1 MCGGKLKRQKKRS
14 EEQNASSKK
23 HTTMNR
29 CLKKAELK
37 YLYHMSKKLWDF
49 SLYIPINGSHKL
61 LLSCCSWLST
71 MELASL
77 RRNGAK
83 HKSRCSRRFSDN
95 ATRENHSSVCYTWKP
110 GSPAN
115 GHRHLHQKDGLVCL
129 SHEVDLQK
137 IVQCRFA
144 LVFSSQWFQET
155 LASDQLRV
163 SLHSCKR
170 VCAVLLMVE
179 SSSCTAADRS
189 CALRLCWLILAQS
202 LATVEHGRGAAALGW
217 SATSGAGEL
226 SQVVERWLSVHGN
239 FERFGDE
246 VCSRLGLLYM
256 VALHDLTLFVE
267 TQVPASARLLLPID
281 HWRVG
286 HVIVLKHWLFEFALW
301 REVLRGVQVAFIVH
315 GQIEL
320 GLDTLYSHHS
330 QPNGDEV
337 ENSIAIIFLFCTI
350 DGPISLEL

>member
-1 MCGGKLKRQKKRS
+1 MNTFPLTKWHSLYHLSEGAEITQIDLPPYKATNDIFGVQTDRTLNLFNLQNNNVCGGKLKRQKKRS

-37 YLYHMSKKLWDF
+37 YLYRMSKNLWDF

-155 LASDQLRV
+155 LASNQLRV

-170 VCAVLLMVE
+170 VCAVSLMVE

-239 FERFGDE
+239 
-246 VCSRLGLLYM
+246 YM
-256 VALHDLTLFVE
+256 RE
-267 TQVPASARLLLPID
+267 TQVT
-281 HWRVG
+281 
-286 HVIVLKHWLFEFALW
+286 
-301 REVLRGVQVAFIVH
+301 
-315 GQIEL
+315 
-320 GLDTLYSHHS
+320 GL
-330 QPNGDEV
+330 
-337 ENSIAIIFLFCTI
+337 
-350 DGPISLEL
+350 ISLMFRSKQACLLISTSITFISVYTQRDGNHKEFNDAGSLRITLLILIYLRKK